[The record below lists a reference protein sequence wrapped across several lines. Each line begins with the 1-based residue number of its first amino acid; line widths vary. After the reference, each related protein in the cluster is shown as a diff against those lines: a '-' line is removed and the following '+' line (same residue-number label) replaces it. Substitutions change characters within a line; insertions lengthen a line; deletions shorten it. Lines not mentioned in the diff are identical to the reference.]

1 MDNPYRHFPSDAQPP
16 VYNGGFLEA
25 PYPANRAPPSLAHE
39 HTQPDH
45 SAPQWTP
52 SPGYDHRPCE
62 FRRDFPAPC
71 PSGGWFGAPRFAP
84 PYGFDSSVP
93 LPPFGCPPPERFLH
107 DVPGAPLNSMGPS
120 PFQIIP
126 QHVRPGPQTTTYDPD
141 PSCQNHD
148 YQDFSETAAP
158 FGCTPRGREYDR
170 HVGTATQAKDEAA
183 LQRKQ
188 DQQWIRRFLQ
198 RIDKNPKLP
207 QTQQQQSGITGMRGA
222 LDRAA
227 QLISQ
232 LAESCTAL
240 RNTVE
245 NESVWTESYLMTIN
259 VKRELQDS
267 LVVLS
272 DSACVET
279 LLSRVAKRRARRL
292 RARQLQMLEE
302 KQREDSI
309 SEKEAAIDK
318 WRMQQIHQVEEKK
331 KEQELKL
338 AADTV
343 LCEVR
348 KKQADVK
355 RMQDVLR
362 SLEKLRRLRKE
373 AALRKGIITEQEC
386 EQAFSSRLEQLRCV
400 LKKRTAVYSTEEKAL
415 MVMLEGEQ
423 EEDRRREQEKR
434 VKKERDRQLQRKHKV
449 DAILFGDELPADSY
463 LQPFREYY
471 TQAERSLHALLQI
484 RREWDAFV
492 ASAGHP
498 DCSPVPQSWVL
509 PDAPSDQAW
518 ASSLHTADT
527 E

>member
-1 MDNPYRHFPSDAQPP
+1 MDDPYRHFPPDTQQPP
-16 VYNGGFLEA
+16 AYPGGFLDT
-25 PYPANRAPPSLAHE
+25 PYSANRPPPSMN
-39 HTQPDH
+39 TQPDH

-52 SPGYDHRPCE
+52 ALGYDNHPCD
-62 FRRDFPAPC
+62 FRRDFPTPF
-71 PSGGWFGAPRFAP
+71 SGGGWFGAPRFAP
-84 PYGFDSSVP
+84 PYGYDPSVP

-107 DVPGAPLNSMGPS
+107 DVPGAGVGPS

-126 QHVRPGPQTTTYDPD
+126 QHVRSGSQTATCDPD
-141 PSCQNHD
+141 SFQKQHLN
-148 YQDFSETAAP
+148 YQDFSDGGAAP
-158 FGCTPRGREYDR
+158 FGCTPRGKDHDR
-170 HVGTATQAKDEAA
+170 NMGTATQAKDETA
-183 LQRKQ
+183 LQRRQ

-198 RIDKNPKLP
+198 RTGKTSKTP
-207 QTQQQQSGITGMRGA
+207 QARQQKSGIASTREA

-232 LAESCTAL
+232 LAESCKTL
-240 RNTVE
+240 RDSVE
-245 NESVWTESYLMTIN
+245 NESDWTDSYSMTVN
-259 VKRELQDS
+259 VKRELQDC
-267 LVVLS
+267 LAALS
-272 DSACVET
+272 DSGCVET

-292 RARQLQMLEE
+292 RTRELQMLEA

-338 AADTV
+338 AADAV

-400 LKKRTAVYSTEEKAL
+400 LKRRTAVYSTEEKAL

-423 EEDRRREQEKR
+423 EEDRRREREKR
-434 VKKERDRQLQRKHKV
+434 AKKERDRQLQRKHKV
-449 DAILFGDELPADSY
+449 DTMLFGDQLPADSY
-463 LQPFREYY
+463 LQPFRAYY

-484 RREWDAFV
+484 RGEWDAFV
-492 ASAGHP
+492 VSAGHP
-498 DCSPVPQSWVL
+498 DGSPVPQSWVL
-509 PDAPSDQAW
+509 PDAPSDQVW
-518 ASSLHTADT
+518 ASALHTADT